1 MDDGIT
7 GMQPESLSDHEL
19 ARRDEVSFYQ
29 KKGMS
34 RRDIIKTMG
43 LGAVLGT
50 GAIAALAACS
60 SSGDVAAATAAA
72 TDTATAAAG
81 GKKLKALE
89 VSFGDVIP
97 WCVQITDSM
106 RFYGE
111 KFNVELTH
119 VDGGATP
126 ESQVKAFE
134 EAATREAWDFVA
146 LTPIAPNSLAPTARA
161 LIDKGIPV
169 IQLAVDIGK
178 PGEDIGYLTYISQDY
193 EEAGYSI
200 AADLFAKAGGKGN
213 VIVTQGVAGAGNVVG
228 RSKGVNKALAQFPD
242 MVLLE
247 EAYTDYSDAAS
258 KRLWDAYVQKYPDI
272 AVALEMTAGTAALN
286 GAVAALEAAGRT
298 GKTLV
303 GSNNA
308 EDFACQAVIDGK
320 LSATVRHSSVLLGM
334 WAAVI
339 GAQYKTGVVTEVPK
353 TSWMPAQLVN
363 DNSKAKSMLDLQA
376 KGVFLV

>member
-1 MDDGIT
+1 M
-7 GMQPESLSDHEL
+7 
-19 ARRDEVSFYQ
+19 
-29 KKGMS
+29 
-34 RRDIIKTMG
+34 KTIAV
-43 LGAVLGT
+43 LVFLLCGAV
-50 GAIAALAACS
+50 
-60 SSGDVAAATAAA
+60 
-72 TDTATAAAG
+72 
-81 GKKLKALE
+81 
-89 VSFGDVIP
+89 P
-97 WCVQITDSM
+97 
-106 RFYGE
+106 
-111 KFNVELTH
+111 
-119 VDGGATP
+119 
-126 ESQVKAFE
+126 
-134 EAATREAWDFVA
+134 
-146 LTPIAPNSLAPTARA
+146 
-161 LIDKGIPV
+161 
-169 IQLAVDIGK
+169 
-178 PGEDIGYLTYISQDY
+178 
-193 EEAGYSI
+193 
-200 AADLFAKAGGKGN
+200 
-213 VIVTQGVAGAGNVVG
+213 
-228 RSKGVNKALAQFPD
+228 ALAQFPD